1 MSTQGEGVARAAT
14 DRPHPG
20 THRRRRLLLRRAS
33 RFALSFALMLAL
45 AGGADAAG
53 PKATAAQQPVLR
65 EERSIVIDG
74 QSETWRLEWQRPPV
88 AVCAPTDPEWY
99 TCPCEGFAFGERGEL
114 DLVRVRGG
122 EEVERLPLTPF
133 FDGGETPTDR
143 PGAVLRR
150 VAPIK
155 ADMDAGLEDPGLPSR
170 VAKRPIDSILQFADY
185 DGDGQAS
192 EFLLQVGAEPCGK
205 RMTVAIGVSRTEP
218 RLHSLHTALQPG
230 QPLVLRVDHWQALL
244 AAKSPVR
251 VVDWQCGD
259 HGSDTE
265 TELELSR
272 GPGGIAV
279 HRREFDCTE
288 DGKRGKLSSE
298 GDF

>member
-1 MSTQGEGVARAAT
+1 MGSQGQGVARAAT
-14 DRPHPG
+14 DRLHLG
-20 THRRRRLLLRRAS
+20 TQRFWMLFLRRES
-33 RFALSFALMLAL
+33 RFALPFALMLAL
-45 AGGADAAG
+45 AAGADAAG
-53 PKATAAQQPVLR
+53 PNATTAATPALR
-65 EERSIVIDG
+65 EERPITING
-74 QSETWRLEWQRPPV
+74 QPETWRLEWQRPPV
-88 AVCAPTDPEWY
+88 AVCAPPDPEWY

-114 DLVRVRGG
+114 DLVRLRGG
-122 EEVERLPLTPF
+122 KEVERLPLTPF
-133 FDGGETPTDR
+133 FDGGEMPTDQ

-155 ADMDAGLEDPGLPSR
+155 ADMDAGPEDPGLPSR
-170 VAKRPIDSILQFADY
+170 VAKRPVDSILQFADY
-185 DGDGQAS
+185 DGDGQAT

-205 RMTVAIGVSRTEP
+205 RMTIAIGVSRTEP
-218 RLHSLHTALQPG
+218 GLHSLHTALQPG
-230 QPLVLRVDHWQALL
+230 QPLVLRADHWLALL

-251 VVDWQCGD
+251 VVDWPCGD